1 MSIMSSFFG
10 LSDAEGND
18 KILRLAKILSI
29 LLPIVSVTISLTTTF
44 FMIFVA
50 EALGGG
56 EGMFIEG
63 MALVGVLVV
72 IQMLIQTLL
81 DYPTG
86 ALGDYIGQKYVIA
99 SAFLSFAAA
108 YYLVSFVNIAT
119 PFAFF
124 ILIYV
129 LMGFGNSQMSGA
141 FMAWFDNNYRVAM
154 PGDNDRKQYG
164 VFWGKIGMLF
174 QIVAT
179 GAMIPGSIIA
189 VILGRAWV
197 FQLQAV
203 LCVVIAIAVFRLVN
217 DFSEVKEARTKRP
230 SMSEYTDLLKEGVS
244 FLFSD
249 KFVKNVII
257 GGCLVMSA
265 VMVWGQLI
273 LFPMYFSYLLTD
285 VAVSSFRTILFVPGI
300 VSQERSGVWSR
311 RFEPKK
317 WIPRFRLLQAG
328 SVIFYLAFAALMF
341 YLPPAGPGAA
351 LIEVML
357 PFTQIV
363 IMQLP
368 TISILPVLLM
378 TITFTFTGFFGG
390 FAEILTQ
397 RELLD
402 VIPNKIR
409 NSMYS
414 LSPTLG
420 TLLAIPQI
428 WIFGWLIPVVGF
440 PITLVSCAMVSL
452 VGVLMIRRGL
462 NQPKPVP
469 SDVQQ
474 DKSPISQAVP
484 AE

>member
-1 MSIMSSFFG
+1 MSTFFG

-99 SAFLSFAAA
+99 SAFLSFSAA
-108 YYLVSFVNIAT
+108 YFLVSLVNTAT
-119 PFAFF
+119 PFTFF

-154 PGDNDRKQYG
+154 PGDSDRKQYG

-189 VILGRAWV
+189 VLLGRAWV

-203 LCVVIAIAVFRLVN
+203 LCVVIAIAVFRLVT

-230 SMSEYTDLLKEGVS
+230 SMSEYTNLLKEGVS

-341 YLPPAGPGAA
+341 FLPPAGPGAD

-363 IMQLP
+363 IMFQP
-368 TISILPVLLM
+368 
-378 TITFTFTGFFGG
+378 
-390 FAEILTQ
+390 
-397 RELLD
+397 
-402 VIPNKIR
+402 
-409 NSMYS
+409 
-414 LSPTLG
+414 
-420 TLLAIPQI
+420 
-428 WIFGWLIPVVGF
+428 F
-440 PITLVSCAMVSL
+440 PFSRSC
-452 VGVLMIRRGL
+452 
-462 NQPKPVP
+462 
-469 SDVQQ
+469 
-474 DKSPISQAVP
+474 
-484 AE
+484 